1 MEIEYDKEID
11 ILLRQAR
18 KGEVASVGDSRFQVL
33 NSTSDHFD
41 ADEIS
46 AFAENALPEKA
57 KARYIAHFADCDSC
71 RKNLSNLISLNA
83 ETEGEFVP
91 VEKIAAVPSAVS
103 WYRRIFA
110 FPNLA
115 YTMGG
120 LLAVFGG
127 IIGFIAIQN
136 FNDSRSSEI
145 SQISEKA
152 QVSREMTA
160 ENKSPLNEPNSSG
173 SANTNSATV
182 YSSNTA
188 ANSSADSSMMNSNM
202 SVAAKPNVSATLAP
216 KDELSRENNLSAAN
230 KSNGFSL
237 NEQEQSRKESPI
249 VSAPAEPQAA
259 APPPADKK
267 TKPESRA
274 QSDSSSN
281 NDQVADLP
289 LNGRQSGEL
298 QKNRVL
304 DAPAAKSKPSEST
317 NAESVT
323 VRGKNFTRR
332 NNVWFDTSYKDQPVV
347 RITRGTKQY
356 KNLDKDLRGIAE
368 NLGGTVVIVWK
379 EKAYRIQ

>member
-18 KGEVASVGDSRFQVL
+18 KGEIASVGDSRLQIP

-46 AFAENALPEKA
+46 AFAENALPESA

-71 RKNLSNLISLNA
+71 RKKLSNLISLNA

-103 WYRRIFA
+103 WYQRIFA

-120 LLAVFGG
+120 LLVVFSG
-127 IIGFIAIQN
+127 IIGFIAVQN

-160 ENKSPLNEPNSSG
+160 ENKASLTEPSSSG

-216 KDELSRENNLSAAN
+216 KSDLNLESNLSAAN
-230 KSNGFSL
+230 KDSSGFSTDGQERKNK
-237 NEQEQSRKESPI
+237 NEDLPP
-249 VSAPAEPQAA
+249 APVTAQRQAEKQPL
-259 APPPADKK
+259 PSPADKK
-267 TKPESRA
+267 LESEIRA
-274 QSDSSSN
+274 QSDSA
-281 NDQVADLP
+281 ADDRQMSELP
-289 LNGRQSGEL
+289 LNGRQSVEL
-298 QKNRVL
+298 QKSRDIGCAAGKIEAFRINKCRVSDCSRQKL
-304 DAPAAKSKPSEST
+304 YSS
-317 NAESVT
+317 
-323 VRGKNFTRR
+323 
-332 NNVWFDTSYKDQPVV
+332 Q
-347 RITRGTKQY
+347 
-356 KNLDKDLRGIAE
+356 
-368 NLGGTVVIVWK
+368 
-379 EKAYRIQ
+379 